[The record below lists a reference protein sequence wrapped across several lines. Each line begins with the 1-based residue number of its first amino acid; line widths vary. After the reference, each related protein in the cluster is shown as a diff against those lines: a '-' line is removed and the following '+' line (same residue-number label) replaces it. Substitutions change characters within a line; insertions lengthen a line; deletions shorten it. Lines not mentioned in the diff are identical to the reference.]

1 MKIIDILKQR
11 DSGVSFELFPPK
23 TEKGKS
29 SLAVTIPA
37 LKKHNPLYIS
47 MTCGALGSKQD
58 RTKEAV
64 DMLLNVGDLE
74 VMPHL
79 TCIDIAPDAV
89 ANILDDYKSR
99 GVDNIMALRG
109 DPPLDVEGFDFSK
122 QSFSYA
128 MDLVKLIKQYGHFC
142 VGVAVYPEGHIE
154 SSSLDEDIEHTKM
167 KIDAGA
173 DFAVT
178 QMFFDNSYFYSLL
191 DRMQK
196 KGISI
201 PVLPG
206 IFPFTDIKKVRQ
218 FASICRTKIPASI
231 EEKMEKVVDNPEE
244 MEKIGLEFTIKQC
257 QDLIDNGAKRLHFF
271 TFNKPHIIDTILS
284 ALSF

>member
-1 MKIIDILKQR
+1 MKILDILKQR

-29 SLAVTIPA
+29 ALAATIPV
-37 LKKHNPLYIS
+37 LKKYNSLYVS

-58 RTKEAV
+58 KTKEAV
-64 DMLLNVGDLE
+64 DMLLDAGDLE

-79 TCIDIAPDAV
+79 TCIDITPDV
-89 ANILDDYKSR
+89 VTNILDEYKSR

-109 DPPLDVEGFDFSK
+109 DPPLDVKDFDFSK

-142 VGVAVYPEGHIE
+142 IGVAVYPEGHIE
-154 SSSLDEDIEHTKM
+154 TSSLDEDIEHTKI

-178 QMFFDNSYFYSLL
+178 QMFFDNSYFYSLM
-191 DRMQK
+191 DRMKK

-206 IFPFTDIKKVRQ
+206 IFPLTDINKVRQ
-218 FASICRTKIPASI
+218 FASVCRTKIPANI
-231 EEKMEKVVDNPEE
+231 EDAMTKASDNPDG

-257 QDLIDNGAKRLHFF
+257 QDLIDNGAKKLHFF
-271 TFNKPHIIDTILS
+271 TFNKPHIIDTILG